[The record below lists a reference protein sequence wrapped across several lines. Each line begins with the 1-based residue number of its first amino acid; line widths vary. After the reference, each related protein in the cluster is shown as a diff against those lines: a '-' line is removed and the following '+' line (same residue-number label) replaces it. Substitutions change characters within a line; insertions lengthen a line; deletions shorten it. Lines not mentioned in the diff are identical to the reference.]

1 MILRPKKAGSS
12 MLSHIYV
19 VTPEIGNDNIFHHG
33 QYLMN
38 RLNMDQDRMLEL
50 DTQVNLVL
58 FETSFT
64 VLFPATA

>member
-1 MILRPKKAGSS
+1 MPTTS
-12 MLSHIYV
+12 
-19 VTPEIGNDNIFHHG
+19 FHHG

-64 VLFPATA
+64 VLFPATAQWLAYTSLIQTGVTWAVQLRKF